1 MEKGNNRI
9 QTDESRVDRLKLF
22 CSRMAQGAQVREV
35 WDLYEEDVLSVTPE
49 ETMVLVDHIMEQ
61 ESDLD
66 SVKVLVSKL
75 MNTFAKS
82 LKNHAKRFREGN
94 EYIAEMVMENKNID
108 TILSSIRPQLVLLNA
123 NQDDTA
129 ARDLLISYMNDLT
142 AANQHYIDKENI
154 LFPAVERYVH
164 EHRCVQLMWSIH
176 DDIRTSIK
184 QITQLLGSDTLDM
197 IQLNKFFGMLF
208 FDVRGMIFREEFV
221 LIPVLE
227 RMFTKEIW
235 ENLRTY
241 KAEGYEKQITW
252 STSESGIQLP
262 TGLLQAEQL
271 IQIFNHLP
279 VDITLIDSDDRV
291 VFFNTPE
298 NRVFPRN
305 YGVIGRDV
313 KNCHPPK
320 SIAVVERILNAFK
333 RGERTTA
340 EFRILMHEKYL
351 LIRYIALYTE
361 KGEYD
366 GVLEVLQDITEI
378 TKMTGER
385 RLLDW
390 Q

>member
-1 MEKGNNRI
+1 
-9 QTDESRVDRLKLF
+9 
-22 CSRMAQGAQVREV
+22 
-35 WDLYEEDVLSVTPE
+35 
-49 ETMVLVDHIMEQ
+49 
-61 ESDLD
+61 
-66 SVKVLVSKL
+66 
-75 MNTFAKS
+75 
-82 LKNHAKRFREGN
+82 
-94 EYIAEMVMENKNID
+94 
-108 TILSSIRPQLVLLNA
+108 
-123 NQDDTA
+123 
-129 ARDLLISYMNDLT
+129 
-142 AANQHYIDKENI
+142 
-154 LFPAVERYVH
+154 
-164 EHRCVQLMWSIH
+164 MWSIH
-176 DDIRTSIK
+176 DDIRTNIK
-184 QITQLLGSDTLDM
+184 QISQLLEKDTLDI
-197 IQLNKFFGMLF
+197 IQLNKLFGMLF

-235 ENLRTY
+235 DTLRTY
-241 KAEGYEKQITW
+241 KHEGYEKQITW

-262 TGLLQAEQL
+262 TGLLQTEQL

-279 VDITLIDSDDRV
+279 VDITLIDSQDRV

-298 NRVFPRN
+298 NRIFPRN
-305 YGVIGRDV
+305 HGVIGRDV

-320 SIAVVERILNAFK
+320 SIAIVERILDAFK

-378 TKMTGER
+378 TKMKGEQ

-390 Q
+390 E

>member
-1 MEKGNNRI
+1 MEMGNNRI
-9 QTDESRVDRLKLF
+9 RTDGSRVNRLKLF
-22 CSRMAQGAQVREV
+22 CSRMVEGAQIREV
-35 WDLYEEDVLSVTPE
+35 WDLYEEDILSVTPE
-49 ETMVLVDHIMEQ
+49 ETMFLVDYIMEQ

-66 SVKVLVSKL
+66 SVKRIVSKL
-75 MNTFAKS
+75 MNMFAKS
-82 LKNHAKRFREGN
+82 LKNHKKRFREDN
-94 EYIAEMVMENKNID
+94 QYIAEMVMENKNID
-108 TILSSIRPQLVLLNA
+108 AILSSIRPQLVLLNTGKG
-123 NQDDTA
+123 DA
-129 ARDLLISYMNDLT
+129 AVRNLLISYLKDLT
-142 AANQHYIDKENI
+142 VANQHYVDKENI
-154 LFPAVERYVH
+154 LFPAVERYIH

-176 DDIRTSIK
+176 DDIRTNIK
-184 QITQLLGSDTLDM
+184 QISQLLEKSILDI
-197 IQLNKFFGMLF
+197 IQLNKLFGMLF

-235 ENLRTY
+235 DNLRTY
-241 KAEGYEKQITW
+241 KHEGYEKQITW

-262 TGLLQAEQL
+262 TGLLQAKQL

-279 VDITLIDSDDRV
+279 VDITLIDSQDRV

-298 NRVFPRN
+298 NRIFPRN
-305 YGVIGRDV
+305 HGVIGRDV

-320 SIAVVERILNAFK
+320 SIAIVERILDAFK

-378 TKMTGER
+378 TKMTGEQ

-390 Q
+390 E